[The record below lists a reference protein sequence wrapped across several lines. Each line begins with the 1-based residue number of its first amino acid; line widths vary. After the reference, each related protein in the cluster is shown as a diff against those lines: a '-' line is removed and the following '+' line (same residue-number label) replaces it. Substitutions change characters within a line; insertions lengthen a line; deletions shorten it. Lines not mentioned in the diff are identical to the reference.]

1 MSEGNAMFDYY
12 SNLSDNDSLCDNRTL
27 NRKAEEEGVTST
39 EQQQCETLL
48 ELLMRRL
55 V

>member
-1 MSEGNAMFDYY
+1 MFDGY
-12 SNLSDNDSLCDNRTL
+12 SNLSDDDSLCDNRTL

-39 EQQQCETLL
+39 EQQQCETLV
-48 ELLMRRL
+48 ELPMPRL